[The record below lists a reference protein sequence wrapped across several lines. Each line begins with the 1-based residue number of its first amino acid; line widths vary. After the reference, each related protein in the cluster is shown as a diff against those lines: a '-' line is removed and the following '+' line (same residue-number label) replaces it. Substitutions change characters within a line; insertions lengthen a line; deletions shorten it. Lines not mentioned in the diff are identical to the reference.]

1 MIKRTIVTVALLV
14 TLLIPG
20 MASAQAQ
27 AQAPAP
33 EALATAQELIAAS
46 RASDSAK
53 LLLPSIMQLIKP
65 AIVQGRPQV
74 ERDFDV
80 LAPALVEGF
89 KARLSELTDQ
99 IAVIYATNFTVAEMK
114 ELIAFYRGP
123 TGQKFLAKTP
133 MIVQQS
139 MAAGQKL
146 GAQLG
151 GELQSRMIEELKK
164 KGHNI

>member
-20 MASAQAQ
+20 MASAQA
-27 AQAPAP
+27 PSP
-33 EALATAQELIAAS
+33 EALATARELIAAS
-46 RASDSAK
+46 RAADSAK

-89 KARLSELTDQ
+89 QARLSELTDQ

-114 ELIAFYRGP
+114 ELLAFYRGP

-139 MAAGQKL
+139 MLAGQKL

>member
-20 MASAQAQ
+20 MAQ
-27 AQAPAP
+27 AQAPSP
-33 EALATAQELIAAS
+33 DALATARELIATS
-46 RASDSAK
+46 RAAENVK
-53 LLLPSIMQLIKP
+53 LLLPSIVQHIKP

-74 ERDFDV
+74 EKDFDAF
-80 LAPALVEGF
+80 APALLEGF

-133 MIVQQS
+133 MIVQQP